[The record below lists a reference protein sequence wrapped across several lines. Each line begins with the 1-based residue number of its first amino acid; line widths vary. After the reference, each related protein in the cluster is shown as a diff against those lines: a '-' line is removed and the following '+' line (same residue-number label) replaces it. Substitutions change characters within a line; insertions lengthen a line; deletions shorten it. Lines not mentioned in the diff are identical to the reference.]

1 VKDVFQNGAGVP
13 AAAAG
18 QLVLVVDDNNF
29 SRRVIVELLRAA
41 GFQTVEAADG
51 ANALHLLQ
59 TTPNIALLTLD
70 LEMPSMDGFAVL
82 QAIRAPAH
90 AVALAAQGNA
100 SLPVI
105 LVTANDSLAN
115 RQRGFELGAADF
127 VRKDAVQEQLALT
140 ARLLVAPASVFS
152 DMTVLVAEDSPL
164 ARYIITACV
173 RQFGVTVLEATD
185 GQEALELLRKH
196 AHAVDLVVTD
206 QHMPRMNG
214 EELCQ
219 HIRQELG
226 LKDLPVILLSGT
238 ADHETKLR
246 LFRTGATDYLEKPFI
261 KEELTARLLVYLKRQ
276 QLDRN
281 LRAGLL
287 QLKELDKLKDEFLS
301 VCSHDLRS
309 PLTSIL
315 GFADILL
322 RQTPLAEEQQKM
334 VQQIRGSGQQ
344 LLELINDILDLGRA
358 QAHKEHMEFAPLDA
372 AELLGQCAGAFRP
385 LAEEKQIELRFSPT
399 TGALGAIVYGNRT
412 ALSRIFTNLIS
423 NAIKFTP
430 AGGRIE
436 LRAGRDETAKTALFE
451 IADSGIGIPADM
463 LPKLFNRYSKISREG
478 TRGEPGTGLGLVI
491 TRELVEAQGGK
502 LSIASREGQ
511 GSTFSIHLPLAL
523 NLVALPAPAATATA
537 ASGVRALRVLVAED
551 NPANQKLLT
560 YLLEKA
566 GHTVLTARNGLEA
579 LRLVQTQAGRFDVVL
594 MDIEMPEMDGRIAT
608 STIRALEAERHWSPT
623 PIIALT
629 AHTDPAEQRQIM
641 AGGFDAILTKPLNP
655 PELHAALAK
664 LPAR

>member
-1 VKDVFQNGAGVP
+1 MTDTFQNAAGVP

-29 SRRVIVELLRAA
+29 SRRMIVELLRAA
-41 GFQTVEAADG
+41 GFQTLEAAGG
-51 ANALHLLQ
+51 ATALHLLL
-59 TTPNIALLTLD
+59 TTPNIALITLD
-70 LEMPSMDGFAVL
+70 VEMPSMDGFAVL
-82 QAIRAPAH
+82 EAIRSPEH
-90 AVALAAQGNA
+90 AAALAAQQNA
-100 SLPVI
+100 SVPVI

-127 VRKDAVQEQLALT
+127 VRKDAVQEQLTLT

-164 ARYIITACV
+164 ARYIVTACV
-173 RQFGVTVLEATD
+173 RQFGVTVLEASD
-185 GQEALELLRKH
+185 GQEALELLRKQ
-196 AHAVDLVVTD
+196 AHSVDLVITD
-206 QHMPRMNG
+206 QHMPRLTG

-226 LKDLPVILLSGT
+226 LKELPVILLSGT

-287 QLKELDKLKDEFLS
+287 HLKELDKLKDEFLS

-309 PLTSIL
+309 PMTSIL
-315 GFADILL
+315 GFADILS
-322 RQTPLAEEQQKM
+322 RQNGFSDEQRKM
-334 VQQIRGSGQQ
+334 LQQIRGSGQQ

-385 LAEEKQIELRFSPT
+385 LAEEKKIELKFSAT
-399 TGALGAIVYGNRT
+399 TGALGAIVFGNRT

-430 AGGRIE
+430 EGGRIE
-436 LRAGRDETAKTALFE
+436 LRAGRDENAKQALFE
-451 IADSGIGIPADM
+451 IADSGIGIPAAM

-491 TRELVEAQGGK
+491 TRELVEAHGGK
-502 LSIASREGQ
+502 LDITSTEGQ

-523 NLVALPAPAATATA
+523 NLVALPAPAPKA
-537 ASGVRALRVLVAED
+537 AAGAPSGGLRVLVAED
-551 NPANQKLLT
+551 NPANQKLLV
-560 YLLEKA
+560 YILEKA
-566 GHTVLTARNGLEA
+566 GHKVQTARNGLEA
-579 LRLVQTQAGRFDVVL
+579 LRLVQSQAGRFDVVL

-608 STIRALEAERHWSPT
+608 STIRTLERERQWPAT

-629 AHTDPAEQRQIM
+629 AHNDPGEMAQIM
-641 AGGFDAILTKPLNP
+641 AGGFDSILPKPINAP
-655 PELHAALAK
+655 DLHAALAA